1 MSTDAEVQRLLA
13 CTHCG
18 AVLEKLGDGWTLDR
32 RESSRNALKYRRGPG
47 EILII
52 SHGGRGW
59 WDPQSEAKGDAFDLV
74 QRLQPALN
82 FGRVRRELRQ
92 LVGIQPTCPP
102 FEGRVSRDHDAP
114 ASERWRTRPRLT
126 QGSRTWEYL
135 TGQRALPPRV
145 LVAAARADAIREGP
159 YGSAWFAHRDNA
171 GDITGVEMRGPRYRG
186 FTPSGHKTLFRLP
199 GSTGR
204 IVRVAC
210 GEGPITIASR
220 AAIERLRPDT
230 LYIATGGGMGPHT
243 IAALE
248 ELLASLAGEASASF
262 VSAVDNDIAGARYA
276 ARHEALAA
284 KAGVRF
290 ELAPPPDGLK
300 DWNDVLKRERMS

>member
-1 MSTDAEVQRLLA
+1 MSTDAEVHRLRA
-13 CTHCG
+13 STHCG
-18 AVLEKLGDGWTLDR
+18 AILEKLGDGWRLDR
-32 RESSRNALKYRRGPG
+32 HESSRNALKYRRGPG

-59 WDPQSEAKGDAFDLV
+59 WDPQSDAKGDAFALL

-82 FGRVRRELRQ
+82 FGMLRRELRR
-92 LVGIQPTCPP
+92 LAGVEPTCPP
-102 FEGRVSRDHDAP
+102 FERRASRDHDAP

-135 TGQRALPPRV
+135 SQQRALPPRI

-171 GDITGVEMRGPRYRG
+171 GAITGVEMRGPRYRG

-199 GSTGR
+199 GSNGR
-204 IVRVAC
+204 IVRIAG
-210 GEGPITIASR
+210 GEGPISIASL

-248 ELLASLAGEASASF
+248 ELLESLAGEPSASF
-262 VSAVDNDIAGARYA
+262 VSAVDNDVAGARYA
-276 ARHEALAA
+276 TRHEALAA
-284 KAGVRF
+284 TAGVRF